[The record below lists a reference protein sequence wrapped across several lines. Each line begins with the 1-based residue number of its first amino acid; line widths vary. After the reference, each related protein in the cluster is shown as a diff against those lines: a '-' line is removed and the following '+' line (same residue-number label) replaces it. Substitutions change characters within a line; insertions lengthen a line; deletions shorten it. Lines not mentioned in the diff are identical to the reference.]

1 LWFDRTI
8 RQAQEQC
15 WKTHRESDCMSLADQ
30 IQTRINWTLRALG
43 WGVAI
48 AIIFALA
55 YRVLF
60 QKQVTRTVACLDRVS
75 SAQPAMSALASVD
88 SYAACI
94 AKQAGNV
101 ASSPASALSPRCR
114 YTGVWSAKR
123 GDMVYQ
129 VTLEADGKFIAEP
142 VEYVPANAPT
152 ITGAWSVAG
161 NSIVWAYDSGAVWP
175 PDINPISAESANAFT
190 LTEVN
195 GSTTR
200 YGLIERLRSSACA
213 K

>member
-1 LWFDRTI
+1 
-8 RQAQEQC
+8 
-15 WKTHRESDCMSLADQ
+15 MSAADQ
-30 IQTRINWTLRALG
+30 IQTRISWTLRAVG
-43 WGVAI
+43 GIVAI

-55 YRVLF
+55 YKALF
-60 QKQVTRTVACLDRVS
+60 QKQVVRTTACLDRVS

-94 AKQAGNV
+94 AKQAGSV
-101 ASSPASALSPRCR
+101 APSPAGALSPRCR
-114 YTGVWSAKR
+114 YAGVWSAKR
-123 GDMVYQ
+123 GEMVYQ
-129 VTLEADGKFIAEP
+129 VTLEVEGKFVAEP

-161 NSIVWAYDSGAVWP
+161 HSIVWAYDSGAVWP
-175 PDINPISAESANAFT
+175 PDINPISTESASGESVSAFT

-200 YGLIERLRSSACA
+200 YGLIERLRSTACA